1 MSEVWRQLI
10 SPRDVEL
17 YEDEMVGLPPRTVAE
32 NAYIPL
38 EGTRVNSRAARQSV
52 QALLQPRQAVVL
64 GGPKSNDQIEQE
76 GGDEEQKI
84 KVAEEVQL
92 LASAAEAFTASN
104 TVVHTPSDFET
115 IKLDV
120 GQAAYSVR
128 LIEASYGS

>member
-1 MSEVWRQLI
+1 MIRHS
-10 SPRDVEL
+10 
-17 YEDEMVGLPPRTVAE
+17 
-32 NAYIPL
+32 
-38 EGTRVNSRAARQSV
+38 
-52 QALLQPRQAVVL
+52 
-64 GGPKSNDQIEQE
+64 GGPM
-76 GGDEEQKI
+76 
-84 KVAEEVQL
+84 KVAAEVRL